1 MQQFRRVRS
10 GDVMLAVTCYGNAKN
25 PPIILIHGY
34 PDYQGV
40 WLPVVTELE
49 SDFYV
54 ITYDVRGAGG
64 STAPLAYSDY
74 SLEMLS
80 QDLVSVID
88 AVSPERP
95 VHLVGHDWGSI
106 QSWESVTNPELG
118 NRIASF
124 TSISGPCLDHMGYW
138 LRGKLKQ
145 PSISHLSALLLQM
158 LKSWYVV
165 LFHLPGSKLLWPL
178 GLAGAW
184 PWLFRLTEGLKRDKS
199 QCEQRSQSR
208 DGRYGMN
215 LYRANFFRRLL
226 SPRQRKTEVPVQLVM
241 PSGDLF
247 VSAALF
253 SDLTQWVRQLYV
265 RQLKAGHWLPL
276 SQPKILSRYVT
287 EFVMAIELKTLGAQ
301 LEKFNVMEKV
311 LPLSGK
317 LALVTGAASG
327 IGRATALALAEQ
339 GASIVVADIN
349 AAGAERTAALA
360 RLSGVAAWAVN
371 VDVGDP
377 QIMASLALTTQ
388 EWGGIDILINNAGI
402 GMAGGILQTEHD
414 DWQRILNVNLWGVI
428 NGSRIFAKQMVA
440 RGEGGHIVNV
450 ASAAAFTPSK
460 TFPAYATT
468 KAACFMLSEC
478 MRAELADDGV
488 GVSTVCPGFVDTGIA
503 TATHY
508 VGREADVQEQLR
520 KKANQLYKRRAFPA
534 ERVAKAIVLGI
545 VRNKAV
551 VLIGAESIAA
561 RWLQRISPML
571 SRRVARV
578 DFSPN

>member
-1 MQQFRRVRS
+1 
-10 GDVMLAVTCYGNAKN
+10 
-25 PPIILIHGY
+25 
-34 PDYQGV
+34 
-40 WLPVVTELE
+40 
-49 SDFYV
+49 
-54 ITYDVRGAGG
+54 
-64 STAPLAYSDY
+64 
-74 SLEMLS
+74 
-80 QDLVSVID
+80 
-88 AVSPERP
+88 
-95 VHLVGHDWGSI
+95 
-106 QSWESVTNPELG
+106 
-118 NRIASF
+118 
-124 TSISGPCLDHMGYW
+124 
-138 LRGKLKQ
+138 
-145 PSISHLSALLLQM
+145 
-158 LKSWYVV
+158 
-165 LFHLPGSKLLWPL
+165 
-178 GLAGAW
+178 
-184 PWLFRLTEGLKRDKS
+184 
-199 QCEQRSQSR
+199 
-208 DGRYGMN
+208 
-215 LYRANFFRRLL
+215 
-226 SPRQRKTEVPVQLVM
+226 
-241 PSGDLF
+241 
-247 VSAALF
+247 
-253 SDLTQWVRQLYV
+253 
-265 RQLKAGHWLPL
+265 
-276 SQPKILSRYVT
+276 
-287 EFVMAIELKTLGAQ
+287 
-301 LEKFNVMEKV
+301 
-311 LPLSGK
+311 
-317 LALVTGAASG
+317 
-327 IGRATALALAEQ
+327 
-339 GASIVVADIN
+339 
-349 AAGAERTAALA
+349 
-360 RLSGVAAWAVN
+360 
-371 VDVGDP
+371 
-377 QIMASLALTTQ
+377 MASLALTTQ